1 MKFVFVCC
9 RAVESFSMTCFWEIP
24 GRDLLVRLQVGV
36 LQAICLFVN
45 DTKNFNKNHII

>member
-1 MKFVFVCC
+1 
-9 RAVESFSMTCFWEIP
+9 
-24 GRDLLVRLQVGV
+24 LQVGV